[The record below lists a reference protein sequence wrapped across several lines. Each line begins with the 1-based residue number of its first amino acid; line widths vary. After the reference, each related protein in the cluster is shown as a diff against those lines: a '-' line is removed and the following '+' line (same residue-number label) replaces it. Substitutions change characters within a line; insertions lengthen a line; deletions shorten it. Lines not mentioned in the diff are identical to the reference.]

1 MWIFAIGG
9 LGDGVEPVLPEV
21 GIDSVEH
28 ACPVDAN
35 ANDCIHVR
43 PEQPWHGSLVMAGSD
58 LAPSTIC

>member
-43 PEQPWHGSLVMAGSD
+43 PEQPWHGS
-58 LAPSTIC
+58 